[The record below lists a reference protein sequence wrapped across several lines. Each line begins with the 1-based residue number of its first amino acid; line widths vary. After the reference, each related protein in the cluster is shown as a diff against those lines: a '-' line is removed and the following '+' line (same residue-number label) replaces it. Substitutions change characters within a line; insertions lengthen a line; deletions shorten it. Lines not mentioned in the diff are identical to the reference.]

1 MQESEE
7 YTCTN
12 GCIKKYYTHL
22 ETPKIESEGGVDIS
36 EVKAKQ
42 VGNILELTLTI
53 IEKMKVEIW
62 KLNIRMMGKKCNSTK
77 SQFPSIVEL
86 FESKS
91 NVEECN
97 LFPKDYNEYNATKRL
112 I

>member
-1 MQESEE
+1 VQESEE

-53 IEKMKVEIW
+53 IEKMKVEI
-62 KLNIRMMGKKCNSTK
+62 
-77 SQFPSIVEL
+77 
-86 FESKS
+86 
-91 NVEECN
+91 
-97 LFPKDYNEYNATKRL
+97 
-112 I
+112 